1 MRIVRPVGATDATS
15 VRSDAA
21 AYLPAAAVILLI
33 VIAGTFGWTIAPLE
47 HLRPTPANVA
57 AGALTFVLGLIVVRA
72 RWGARHLVQR
82 STTVVP
88 ELAPPEGIRPA
99 EADLLVHGRPHRRDV
114 SATVIDLAL
123 RGFLRVRE
131 GTDAEATPTW
141 VLERVA
147 TATDD
152 LQRYERA
159 ALAALFAHGPRVL
172 LGSLEPRFYIGA
184 DLVEDELD
192 REMVGRGWFVDP
204 PGRLRSR
211 WATAGWLTALA
222 GIPLTFVFGNAAGLG
237 LVGAAVFAIGVVVY
251 ALAPWRPA
259 RTAAGQGLGLRVAGF
274 ELFLRT
280 AEQERQRFAERE
292 RLFED
297 YLPYAIA
304 FGLVEQWVR
313 GFGLVDRPGDFDDT
327 HPPPIP
333 LREGLVGLVRQ
344 LDARPDDPRRRAI

>member
-1 MRIVRPVGATDATS
+1 M
-15 VRSDAA
+15 
-21 AYLPAAAVILLI
+21 
-33 VIAGTFGWTIAPLE
+33 
-47 HLRPTPANVA
+47 
-57 AGALTFVLGLIVVRA
+57 
-72 RWGARHLVQR
+72 
-82 STTVVP
+82 
-88 ELAPPEGIRPA
+88 
-99 EADLLVHGRPHRRDV
+99 
-114 SATVIDLAL
+114 
-123 RGFLRVRE
+123 
-131 GTDAEATPTW
+131 
-141 VLERVA
+141 
-147 TATDD
+147 
-152 LQRYERA
+152 
-159 ALAALFAHGPRVL
+159 L

-274 ELFLRT
+274 ELFLRM
-280 AEQERQRFAERE
+280 AEHERQRFAERE

-327 HPPPIP
+327 DPPPIP

>member
-1 MRIVRPVGATDATS
+1 P
-15 VRSDAA
+15 
-21 AYLPAAAVILLI
+21 
-33 VIAGTFGWTIAPLE
+33 FGWTIAPLE

-57 AGALTFVLGLIVVRA
+57 AGALTFVLGLIVMRA

-114 SATVIDLAL
+114 SATIIDLTL
-123 RGFLRVRE
+123 RGFLRIRE
-131 GTDAEATPTW
+131 GTDAEATP
-141 VLERVA
+141 
-147 TATDD
+147 
-152 LQRYERA
+152 
-159 ALAALFAHGPRVL
+159 
-172 LGSLEPRFYIGA
+172 S
-184 DLVEDELD
+184 
-192 REMVGRGWFVDP
+192 WFVEP

-259 RTAAGQGLGLRVAGF
+259 RTPAGQGLGLRAAGF

-280 AEQERQRFAERE
+280 AEQERQ
-292 RLFED
+292 
-297 YLPYAIA
+297 
-304 FGLVEQWVR
+304 
-313 GFGLVDRPGDFDDT
+313 DRK
-327 HPPPIP
+327 
-333 LREGLVGLVRQ
+333 
-344 LDARPDDPRRRAI
+344 